1 MSEMTTRSVRDVWTA
16 ENAQG
21 LALAAA
27 SSWPEAAEAFAR
39 AVDAVG
45 MQREIASHDALALVL
60 GNLAQA
66 CFRAGR
72 IDDGIRHAQRACALR
87 AALVGEDAISSA
99 RARADLA
106 VMLGSTGRLDEA
118 SALMDRAI
126 ACMGQS
132 AGEDDIRLIG
142 PLENAARLALA
153 SAHPVNA
160 EPHLLRLHTLL
171 AEHGLP
177 TARADVLLA
186 RVASKRVRLAA
197 LSSPADTA
205 NASEERV
212 AVSAIQAEPTVADP
226 SVTVTLAP
234 AAAVAPVVTVAP
246 AAMVVTE
253 AALATAATARANG
266 VQPTS
271 GRATSVEPTRDSVRE
286 IDAEPDD
293 QQLLD
298 ALLVA
303 ETLLRAT
310 PRATPTV
317 TANPNPGRDADAFVE
332 WTSPA
337 DAVRLDLV
345 DEFLDHAQTR
355 AATSDAELQDAEIED
370 AIVEIV
376 AIEAVDDEIDRAS
389 LFDAAT
395 ENSPADLGFSVE
407 HGVQQDD
414 SALPWYEVTGFSPA
428 EIGRVDPTAEA
439 KAEPKVEPKIEPRVP
454 PASQRAEPVAPRET
468 PTPSKGAPPPTFDGR
483 PPEVRF
489 YVTPTE
495 GFVPGDISTPKPK
508 PSVRPGI
515 PVVLPTPHRGTS
527 AQHSVRNFASR
538 ENHVVRGSAPK
549 GNQRVRSADD
559 ASRTRSKRP
568 RGEASTGSAFWQVWL
583 WGVLCIALGCAAVVL
598 YFQYRPV

>member
-1 MSEMTTRSVRDVWTA
+1 MSEMTARSVRDVWTA

-45 MQREIASHDALALVL
+45 VQREIASHDALALVL

-106 VMLGSTGRLDEA
+106 VMLGSTGRLEEA

-126 ACMGQS
+126 ACMEQS
-132 AGEDDIRLIG
+132 AGEDDVRLIG

-153 SAHPVNA
+153 SAQPANA

-186 RVASKRVRLAA
+186 RVASARVRLAA
-197 LSSPADTA
+197 LSTPTHAAT
-205 NASEERV
+205 ASEERV
-212 AVSAIQAEPTVADP
+212 AISAVRAEPTP
-226 SVTVTLAP
+226 K
-234 AAAVAPVVTVAP
+234 APVASV
-246 AAMVVTE
+246 
-253 AALATAATARANG
+253 ATARAST
-266 VQPTS
+266 VLPTMDS
-271 GRATSVEPTRDSVRE
+271 ATAVDTVRDRARE
-286 IDAEPDD
+286 IDAEPAEPDD
-293 QQLLD
+293 SQLLD
-298 ALLVA
+298 AQRVA
-303 ETLLRAT
+303 DSLLRAT
-310 PRATPTV
+310 PRASSTVVTNTDHAAVRDIDAKVESTP
-317 TANPNPGRDADAFVE
+317 
-332 WTSPA
+332 SA

-345 DEFLDHAQTR
+345 DEFLDHAETR
-355 AATSDAELQDAEIED
+355 TATSDAELQDADIDD

-376 AIEAVDDEIDRAS
+376 AIEVVDDEIDRAS
-389 LFDAAT
+389 LFDAVTDHAA
-395 ENSPADLGFSVE
+395 PGLGFSVE
-407 HGVQQDD
+407 HGLTQDD

-428 EIGRVDPTAEA
+428 EIGRVDPAVEA
-439 KAEPKVEPKIEPRVP
+439 NVEPPVAANVATKVATTVEPRVP
-454 PASQRAEPVAPRET
+454 PAPQSAETVAPREV
-468 PTPSKGAPPPTFDGR
+468 PSVANAESPPSFDGR

-489 YVTPTE
+489 YVTPAE
-495 GFVPGDISTPKPK
+495 GFVPGDISTPKSK
-508 PSVRPGI
+508 PSGPPGI

-527 AQHSVRNFASR
+527 TQHSVRNFASR

-549 GNQRVRSADD
+549 GGQRVRSSDD
-559 ASRTRSKRP
+559 ASRTRGKRP
-568 RGEASTGSAFWQVWL
+568 REDSTGTAFWQVWL
-583 WGVLCIALGCAAVVL
+583 WGALCIALGCAAVVL
-598 YFQYRPV
+598 YLWYRPV

>member
-1 MSEMTTRSVRDVWTA
+1 MSEMTARSVRDVWTA

-126 ACMGQS
+126 ACMEQS

-197 LSSPADTA
+197 LSTPADTA

-212 AVSAIQAEPTVADP
+212 AVSATQAEPTVAEP
-226 SVTVTLAP
+226 SVTVAP

-253 AALATAATARANG
+253 A
-266 VQPTS
+266 
-271 GRATSVEPTRDSVRE
+271 E
-286 IDAEPDD
+286 IEAEPDD

-317 TANPNPGRDADAFVE
+317 TANPDPNPGRDADALVE

-355 AATSDAELQDAEIED
+355 GATSDAELQDAEIED

-376 AIEAVDDEIDRAS
+376 AIDAVDDEIDRAS

-395 ENSPADLGFSVE
+395 ENSAADLGFSVE

-428 EIGRVDPTAEA
+428 EIGRVDPTVEA
-439 KAEPKVEPKIEPRVP
+439 KVEPTVEPRVP
-454 PASQRAEPVAPRET
+454 PASQRAEPVAIRET
-468 PTPSKGAPPPTFDGR
+468 PTPSKGASPPTFDGR

-508 PSVRPGI
+508 PSVLPGI

-527 AQHSVRNFASR
+527 AQHSVRNIASR

-559 ASRTRSKRP
+559 TSRTRSKRP

>member
-1 MSEMTTRSVRDVWTA
+1 MSEMTARSVREVWTA

-45 MQREIASHDALALVL
+45 VQREIASHDALALVL

-126 ACMGQS
+126 ACMEQS
-132 AGEDDIRLIG
+132 AGADDVRLLG

-153 SAHPVNA
+153 SAQPANA

-177 TARADVLLA
+177 TTRADVLLA
-186 RVASKRVRLAA
+186 RVAAARVRLA
-197 LSSPADTA
+197 LST
-205 NASEERV
+205 
-212 AVSAIQAEPTVADP
+212 PTP
-226 SVTVTLAP
+226 P
-234 AAAVAPVVTVAP
+234 
-246 AAMVVTE
+246 
-253 AALATAATARANG
+253 AATARVSS
-266 VQPTS
+266 VQPTM
-271 GRATSVEPTRDSVRE
+271 GIATA
-286 IDAEPDD
+286 IDAFRDIADGIAGGSTGDSARDIDVEPDD

-298 ALLVA
+298 ALRVA
-303 ETLLRAT
+303 EALLRAT
-310 PRATPTV
+310 PRASPTII
-317 TANPNPGRDADAFVE
+317 THTDADPAAGRDIDAYLE
-332 WTSPA
+332 PTSSA

-345 DEFLDHAQTR
+345 DEFLDHSETR
-355 AATSDAELQDAEIED
+355 AATSEAELQEADIDD

-376 AIEAVDDEIDRAS
+376 AIEAVDDEIDRVS
-389 LFDAAT
+389 LFDAV
-395 ENSPADLGFSVE
+395 ADNAAPGLGFSVE

-428 EIGRVDPTAEA
+428 EIGRVEPTVEA
-439 KAEPKVEPKIEPRVP
+439 KVEPPVEARVEPKAEAKIEPRVP
-454 PASQRAEPVAPRET
+454 TAPHRAETAAHREVPSVANAESP
-468 PTPSKGAPPPTFDGR
+468 PSFDGR

-489 YVTPTE
+489 YVTPAE
-495 GFVPGDISTPKPK
+495 GFVPGDISAPKRK
-508 PSVRPGI
+508 PSAPPGI

-538 ENHVVRGSAPK
+538 ENHVVRGNAPK
-549 GNQRVRSADD
+549 GGQRVRSADD
-559 ASRTRSKRP
+559 ASRARSKRP
-568 RGEASTGSAFWQVWL
+568 RGDSTGTAFWQVWL
-583 WGVLCIALGCAAVVL
+583 WGALCIALGCAAVVL
-598 YFQYRPV
+598 YFRYRPV